1 MQITARHET
10 DGSLHEREGTAKR
23 KGDREVS
30 RRRRR
35 RHIGLHRNISLEGN
49 THNDGPCLLRH
60 DGKGEEAGRS
70 QKGGEVSRNV
80 EHERTQERQSRI
92 RILERSAATS

>member
-10 DGSLHEREGTAKR
+10 DGSSHQREGTAER

-35 RHIGLHRNISLEGN
+35 RHSGLHRNISLEGN
-49 THNDGPCLLRH
+49 VHNDGLSLPRH
-60 DGKGEEAGRS
+60 DERGVGVGEEVEEEAKEQR
-70 QKGGEVSRNV
+70 GGEVSPDG
-80 EHERTQERQSRI
+80 EDSTGET
-92 RILERSAATS
+92 